1 VPVIA
6 RHPEIRQL
14 LAMSDQSASEHQGNG
29 PTSAAS
35 PAKPASYWEDFIDI
49 FYAPSEVFRRR
60 EHSGF
65 GVPMLVITLL
75 IGILMIAMS
84 GALQPIMDAEFT
96 RNMAAA
102 MRKNPNLTPEMAEK
116 GRAIG
121 ETFAKIGAFIFVPVG
136 MFFVGLALWLC
147 GKLVDA
153 RQTLAA
159 AIMVAAYSF
168 TPRVLET
175 LVKAVQAL
183 FMDPASLNGQFR
195 LSLSPARFLDPDTAS
210 ALTIALLSRLDV
222 FTIWVTVL
230 LAIGLSVTGKI
241 PRQRAAIAAGLV
253 WLLGAVPLV
262 LSALRS

>member
-1 VPVIA
+1 
-6 RHPEIRQL
+6 
-14 LAMSDQSASEHQGNG
+14 MSDQSASDRPAGFQPVSEA
-29 PTSAAS
+29 P

-49 FYAPSEVFRRR
+49 FYAPSDVFRRR
-60 EHSGF
+60 ENSGF
-65 GVPMLVITLL
+65 AVPMIVLTLVIGVLT
-75 IGILMIAMS
+75 IAMS
-84 GALQPIMDAEFT
+84 GAFQPIMDAEFS
-96 RNMAAA
+96 RNMASA
-102 MRKNPNLTPEMAEK
+102 MRRNPSLTPEMAEK

-121 ETFAKIGAFIFVPVG
+121 EVFAKIGAFIFVPVG
-136 MFFVGLALWLC
+136 MFFVGLFLWLC

-195 LSLSPARFLDPDTAS
+195 ISLSPARFLDPDTAS
-210 ALTIALLSRLDV
+210 PLTIALLSRLDL

-241 PRQRAAIAAGLV
+241 PRSRAAIAAGLV
-253 WLLGAVPLV
+253 WLLGALPLV
-262 LSALRS
+262 LAAARS

>member
-1 VPVIA
+1 
-6 RHPEIRQL
+6 
-14 LAMSDQSASEHQGNG
+14 MSDQSRSDQPAGYEPVSVA
-29 PTSAAS
+29 P

-49 FYAPSEVFRRR
+49 FYAPSDVFNRRQ
-60 EHSGF
+60 HAGF
-65 GVPMLVITLL
+65 GVPMIALTLL
-75 IGILMIAMS
+75 IGLLTIAMS
-84 GALQPIMDAEFT
+84 GAFQPIMDAEFS

-102 MRKNPNLTPEMAEK
+102 MRKNPSLTPEMAEK

-121 ETFAKIGAFIFVPVG
+121 EVFAKIGAFIFVPVG
-136 MFFVGLALWLC
+136 MFFVGLFLWLC

-183 FMDPASLNGQFR
+183 VMDPASLNGQFR
-195 LSLSPARFLDPDTAS
+195 ISLSPARFLDPDTAS
-210 ALTIALLSRLDV
+210 PILIALLSRLDV

-241 PRQRAAIAAGLV
+241 PRSRAAIAAGLV
-253 WLLGAVPLV
+253 WVLGALPIV
-262 LSALRS
+262 LAALRS

>member
-1 VPVIA
+1 
-6 RHPEIRQL
+6 
-14 LAMSDQSASEHQGNG
+14 MSDQS
-29 PTSAAS
+29 TSDRQAGYDPGAVAP

-49 FYAPSEVFRRR
+49 FYAPSDVFKRR

-65 GVPMLVITLL
+65 AVPMIALTLI
-75 IGILMIAMS
+75 IGVLTIAMS
-84 GALQPIMDAEFT
+84 GAFQPIMDAEFS
-96 RNMAAA
+96 RNMAVA

-121 ETFAKIGAFIFVPVG
+121 EVFAKIGAFIFLPVA
-136 MFFVGLALWLC
+136 MFLVGLFLWLC

-153 RQTLAA
+153 REALAA
-159 AIMVAAYSF
+159 AIMVAAYSS

-195 LSLSPARFLDPDTAS
+195 ISLSPARFLDPDTAS
-210 ALTIALLSRLDV
+210 PLVIALLSRLDV

-241 PRQRAAIAAGLV
+241 PRSRAAVAAGLV
-253 WLLGAVPLV
+253 WLLGALPVV
-262 LSALRS
+262 LAALRS

>member
-1 VPVIA
+1 
-6 RHPEIRQL
+6 
-14 LAMSDQSASEHQGNG
+14 MSDQSTTDRQAGYE
-29 PTSAAS
+29 PVSATP

-49 FYAPSEVFRRR
+49 FYAPSDVFKRR
-60 EHSGF
+60 EHAGF
-65 GVPMLVITLL
+65 GVPMLVLTLV
-75 IGILMIAMS
+75 IGLLGIAMS
-84 GALQPIMDAEFT
+84 GAFQPIMDAEFS
-96 RNMAAA
+96 RSMAAA
-102 MRKNPNLTPEMAEK
+102 MRKNPSLTPEMAEK

-121 ETFAKIGAFIFVPVG
+121 QVFAKIGAFIFVPVG
-136 MFFVGLALWLC
+136 MFFVGLSLWLT

-195 LSLSPARFLDPDTAS
+195 IALSPARFFDPDTAS
-210 ALTIALLSRLDV
+210 PLLIALLSRLDV

-241 PRQRAAIAAGLV
+241 PRSRAAIAAGLV
-253 WLLGAVPLV
+253 WLLGSLPAVL
-262 LSALRS
+262 AAARS

>member
-1 VPVIA
+1 
-6 RHPEIRQL
+6 
-14 LAMSDQSASEHQGNG
+14 MSDQSTSDRQAGYDPASEA
-29 PTSAAS
+29 P

-49 FYAPSEVFRRR
+49 FYAPSEVFKRR

-65 GVPMLVITLL
+65 GVPMFVVTLI
-75 IGILMIAMS
+75 IGLLTIVMS
-84 GALQPIMDAEFT
+84 GAFQPIMDAEFS
-96 RNMAAA
+96 RSMSAA
-102 MRKNPNLTPEMAEK
+102 MRKNPNIGPDALEQ
-116 GRAIG
+116 GRKVAGI
-121 ETFAKIGAFIFVPVG
+121 FAKIGAFIFLPVA
-136 MFFVGLALWLC
+136 MFFVGLFLWLC

-168 TPRVLET
+168 TPRIVET

-195 LSLSPARFLDPDTAS
+195 VSLSPARFLDPDTAS
-210 ALTIALLSRLDV
+210 PLVIALLSRLDV

-241 PRQRAAIAAGLV
+241 PRSRAAIAAGLV
-253 WLLGAVPLV
+253 WLLGALPAV
-262 LSALRS
+262 LAALRS

>member
-1 VPVIA
+1 
-6 RHPEIRQL
+6 
-14 LAMSDQSASEHQGNG
+14 MSDHSTSDRPAPYEPASDA
-29 PTSAAS
+29 P

-49 FYAPSEVFRRR
+49 FYAPSEVFKRR
-60 EHSGF
+60 EHAGF
-65 GVPMLVITLL
+65 GVPMIVLTLI
-75 IGILMIAMS
+75 IGVLTIAMS
-84 GALQPIMDAEFT
+84 GAFQPIMDAEFS

-121 ETFAKIGAFIFVPVG
+121 EVFAKIGAFIFVPVG
-136 MFFVGLALWLC
+136 MFLVGLFLWLC
-147 GKLVDA
+147 GKLMDA

-168 TPRVLET
+168 TPRVVET

-195 LSLSPARFLDPDTAS
+195 ISLSPARFLDPDVAS
-210 ALTIALLSRLDV
+210 PLTIALLSRLDV

-230 LAIGLSVTGKI
+230 LAIGLSVTGRI
-241 PRQRAAIAAGLV
+241 PRGRAAIAAGLV
-253 WLLGAVPLV
+253 WLLGALPIV
-262 LSALRS
+262 LAAARS

>member
-1 VPVIA
+1 
-6 RHPEIRQL
+6 
-14 LAMSDQSASEHQGNG
+14 MSDQSASDRQAGDE
-29 PTSAAS
+29 PAS
-35 PAKPASYWEDFIDI
+35 EAPPAKPASYWEDFIDI
-49 FYAPSEVFRRR
+49 FYAPSDVFRRR
-60 EHSGF
+60 EESGF
-65 GVPMLVITLL
+65 AVPMIVLTLI
-75 IGILMIAMS
+75 IGVLTIAMS
-84 GALQPIMDAEFT
+84 GAFQPIMDAEFS
-96 RNMAAA
+96 RNMASA

-121 ETFAKIGAFIFVPVG
+121 EVFAKIGAFIFVPVG
-136 MFFVGLALWLC
+136 MFLVGLFLWLC

-195 LSLSPARFLDPDTAS
+195 ISLSPARFLDPDVAS
-210 ALTIALLSRLDV
+210 PLLIAVLGRLDV

-241 PRQRAAIAAGLV
+241 PRRRAAIAAGLV
-253 WLLGAVPLV
+253 WLLGALPGV
-262 LSALRS
+262 LTAARG